1 MFKGKRINDGGII
14 KCFLIS
20 FCISFLLIL
29 LLSLLSA
36 LIACSL
42 DDPGKV
48 IGLFSLGTLL
58 ISAAISGV
66 LSSRIKGDG
75 GFKFAIL
82 VALAVV
88 LIMLLINVIICNG
101 KVSGGSFM
109 NYGCYMGVAALSAFL
124 GRKRDRHRRHR

>member
-1 MFKGKRINDGGII
+1 MFKGKRINDGGIMKRFI
-14 KCFLIS
+14 IS
-20 FCISFLLIL
+20 FCISFLIIL

-36 LIACSL
+36 LIAVSL
-42 DDPGKV
+42 DDPSKV
-48 IGLFSLGTLL
+48 TGLFSLGSLL
-58 ISAAISGV
+58 ISAAVSGV

-75 GFKFAIL
+75 GVKFAIL

-88 LIMLLINVIICNG
+88 LIMLLVNVIVCSG

-124 GRKRDRHRRHR
+124 GRKRDRHKRHR

>member
-1 MFKGKRINDGGII
+1 MFKGKRINDGGIMKSFI
-14 KCFLIS
+14 IS
-20 FCISFLLIL
+20 FCLSFLIIL

-36 LIACSL
+36 LIAGSL

-48 IGLFSLGTLL
+48 IGLFSLGSLL
-58 ISAAISGV
+58 VSAAVSGV
-66 LSSRIKGDG
+66 VSSRIKGEG
-75 GFKFAIL
+75 GLKFAIL

-88 LIMLLINVIICNG
+88 LIMLLINVIVCSG

-124 GRKRDRHRRHR
+124 GRKRDRHKRHR